1 MIYWDDICGLS
12 WSPVLWDS
20 IPRGGDQ
27 GSIMEDG
34 DEGVLQVR
42 QTRSV
47 QVSFVSKSNDVS
59 QTVRSRNLQEVL
71 FHLFSGTKV
80 SFEWDPKGFHN
91 VEKVN

>member
-42 QTRSV
+42 QTRSL
-47 QVSFVSKSNDVS
+47 QVSFFSKSNDVS
-59 QTVRSRNLQEVL
+59 QAVRSRNLREL
-71 FHLFSGTKV
+71 LSNFCSGTKV